1 MLKRLVLILF
11 ILKSFGSQAQD
22 LTPIASYSFD
32 SDIFYQN
39 QVESL
44 INIYE
49 QTKAIKTLD
58 SIVRLCF
65 IYKDWETSIDY
76 AKKAIE
82 VNPTAERYFILG
94 GASGFRA
101 LEVHILSSLKYVNIM
116 KPAFEQAVRLE
127 PMNVKYLRAQVDVL
141 LSLPIILG
149 GSMNKAKQH
158 IKKIKSLNTVEGF
171 LAEGSMHEI
180 NEDFYRA
187 KQVYKQLFD
196 YLNQN
201 YSFCSLSTIKYDRR
215 NFAYDLGRIVAD
227 FELELKWGQCALSY
241 FTRTYDQ
248 RDTIPLAWVYYQ
260 SARLAKRLKN
270 TEQMDFLIS
279 KALLNLKESP
289 DQILQSLLKEL
300 NL

>member
-1 MLKRLVLILF
+1 MLKKLVLILF

-22 LTPIASYSFD
+22 ITPIASYSFD
-32 SDIFYQN
+32 SDIFFQN
-39 QVESL
+39 QIDNL

-76 AKKAIE
+76 AKKAVKI
-82 VNPTAERYFILG
+82 NPTAERYFILG

-101 LEVHILSSLKYVNIM
+101 LEVPILSSLKYVNIM

-158 IKKIKSLNTVEGF
+158 IKKIKFLNPVEGF

-196 YLNQN
+196 FLNLN
-201 YSFCSLSTIKYDRR
+201 YSFCSLSVIKYCRR

-227 FELELKWGQCALSY
+227 FGLEPKWGQCALSY
-241 FTRTYDQ
+241 FIRTYDQ
-248 RDTIPLAWVYYQ
+248 RDIVPLAWVYYQ

-300 NL
+300 IL

>member
-11 ILKSFGSQAQD
+11 ILKSLGSQAQD

-39 QVESL
+39 QIESL

-101 LEVHILSSLKYVNIM
+101 LEVPILSSLKYVNIM

-149 GSMNKAKQH
+149 GSINKAKQH

-196 YLNQN
+196 FLNQN
-201 YSFCSLSTIKYDRR
+201 YSFCSLSAIKYDRR

-241 FTRTYDQ
+241 FARTYDQ
-248 RDTIPLAWVYYQ
+248 RDTVPLAWVYYQ

-279 KALLNLKESP
+279 KALLNLKKSP